1 MSALEVIFTILA
13 VLSMLFFIMIVVD
26 KTIFDRRLKDAK
38 KGMTGKEIQNKT
50 GFTMRVIQAEG
61 NQYTAEV
68 RSFITLFKCK
78 LIFVDGRLLT
88 KQK

>member
-1 MSALEVIFTILA
+1 MSALEIIFTILA
-13 VLSMLFFIMIVVD
+13 VLSLLFLVAVVVD

-38 KGMTGKEIQNKT
+38 KGMTGKEVQKNT
-50 GFTMRVIQAEG
+50 GFKMKVIQIEG

-78 LIFVDGRLLT
+78 LIFVNGRLII